1 MPRLIVRGYEGI
13 ELARASRFDALG
25 IEYRTDVGLKQFKEL
40 LPLGALMGIIGPF
53 PYEAFKRPE
62 FIPFLL
68 EGVAGNPDLNLPD
81 GIHPTPEGHRIVM
94 ETLWPFISKAL

>member
-1 MPRLIVRGYEGI
+1 MPQYC
-13 ELARASRFDALG
+13 
-25 IEYRTDVGLKQFKEL
+25 
-40 LPLGALMGIIGPF
+40 ALMSVEDSWQQLTNVDQIIISPGVAPTH
-53 PYEAFKRPE
+53 PLVKMAKEKNIDL
-62 FIPFLL
+62 IPFLL